1 MTVGQKNIVPG
12 VVLGATLTTLHTAP
26 ASTRER
32 ICNATLVNDTASVI
46 PCTVHI
52 VTSGGT
58 AGTLNK
64 KISAYPLAPGETY
77 TCPELIG
84 RVLEP
89 GDFVDALGDGAAF
102 DVSAFYQI

>member
-1 MTVGQKNIVPG
+1 
-12 VVLGATLTTLHTAP
+12 
-26 ASTRER
+26 
-32 ICNATLVNDTASVI
+32 VNDTASVI

-64 KISAYPLAPGETY
+64 KISAYPLAPDEAY

-89 GDFVDALGDGAAF
+89 GDFIEAMGNGAAF
-102 DVSAFYQI
+102 DVSAFTQV

>member
-12 VVLGATLTTLHTAP
+12 VVLGATVATYHTAP

-32 ICNATLVNDTASVI
+32 ICNATLTNDTAAVI
-46 PCTVHI
+46 TCTVH
-52 VTSGGT
+52 VVSSGGS

-89 GDFVDALGDGAAF
+89 GDSIQALGDGAAF
-102 DVSAFYQI
+102 DVSAFTQV